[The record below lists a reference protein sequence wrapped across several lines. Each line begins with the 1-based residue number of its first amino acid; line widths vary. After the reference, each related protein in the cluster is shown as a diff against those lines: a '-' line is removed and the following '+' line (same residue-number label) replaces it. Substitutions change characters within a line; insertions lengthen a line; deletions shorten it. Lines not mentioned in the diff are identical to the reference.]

1 MPGIVWLL
9 AVAAALVGAMAPTP
23 WWQLGIIA
31 VAVAAC
37 AAFGRIRSPAMRFGV
52 IAALVFVAV
61 RVAYRIVFTSTVAPP
76 VGAVLLIDL
85 PVIPLGGPFR
95 GIALFGPLTLDQLLA
110 TIADASRFA
119 AVFVVFGA
127 ANAIADARTLLA
139 RAPRPF
145 LPLATVLALALGAVP
160 ALIASVQRVDRA
172 ARMRG
177 EGRGPRLLVPVLE
190 QAVERAT
197 TLGASMELRGFP
209 AAGPASAPPS
219 TPASTPPSTPAPTL
233 PSAQTQAPAPAREPC
248 AGVLLRAE
256 GLSVQYGG
264 GSGASAGRETVTGA
278 NLELRA
284 GELALLTGPTGS
296 GKSTLLRALAG
307 LAPAYTGG
315 RVSGT
320 LEVLGREVLGSG
332 SAGAG
337 PGAGLRPARL
347 SGLVALVPQRVE
359 HSFLA
364 ETVRAELAFAPARR
378 GVSGDELADAVD
390 RGLERFGL
398 TGLAERD
405 PATLSAGEATRAALA
420 AACLAR
426 PRVLL
431 LDEPIADLDPRSVD
445 AVLAALRSLLGE
457 GCAVVIAEHR
467 PEPLAALGEA
477 PIRRFEMRAGG
488 LQAIS
493 GEGSSAAGTA
503 GVAGTP
509 RAARAVGALE
519 TVGTFGSTGTTG
531 ASGIAGAA
539 ETPAVRPEAASR
551 SRSRPD
557 GDGRGAPIVLAS
569 DLRVERGGRPLL
581 HVDELAVR
589 PGEIAVLTGPNGV
602 GKTSLLESI
611 ALPRGAKG
619 RAAGVALV
627 PQRVDDLLIRDAL
640 ADECR
645 FADRRARAEAGATA
659 RRFERLIAGS
669 IPESILPSLPA
680 THPRDLSAGTRLAL
694 GIAVQL
700 AHEPEV
706 LLLDEPTRG
715 LDRDARRR
723 LAAMLAELAGEGT
736 AVLLATHDAG
746 FAGLLRAEG
755 AEIRSLRLEA
765 EDLGTDGATG
775 TDDAVGTGGA
785 AEDHALGDAAAPAR
799 IVEATP
805 DRGLA

>member
-31 VAVAAC
+31 GAVAAC
-37 AAFGRIRSPAMRFGV
+37 AAFGRIRSPALRFGV

-76 VGAVLLIDL
+76 ADAVLLIDL

-209 AAGPASAPPS
+209 AAGPASAPPAG
-219 TPASTPPSTPAPTL
+219 PPSTPPSTPAPTL
-233 PSAQTQAPAPAREPC
+233 PSAQAQAPAPAREP
-248 AGVLLRAE
+248 AASVLLRAE

-320 LEVLGREVLGSG
+320 LEVLGREVLRSG
-332 SAGAG
+332 SEGAG

-378 GVSGDELADAVD
+378 GVSGDELAAAVD

-445 AVLAALRSLLGE
+445 AVLNALRALLAE

-467 PEPLAALGEA
+467 PEHLAALQEV
-477 PIRRFEMRAGG
+477 PIRRFEMLGG
-488 LQAIS
+488 ELCPTSDEESPGA
-493 GEGSSAAGTA
+493 
-503 GVAGTP
+503 VAGWTTP
-509 RAARAVGALE
+509 R
-519 TVGTFGSTGTTG
+519 G
-531 ASGIAGAA
+531 ASDAA
-539 ETPAVRPEAASR
+539 EPGGA
-551 SRSRPD
+551 
-557 GDGRGAPIVLAS
+557 APIVIAHE
-569 DLRVERGGRPLL
+569 LRVERGGRPLV

-589 PGEIAVLTGPNGV
+589 PGEIAVLMGPNGI

-611 ALPRGAKG
+611 ALPRWAKG
-619 RAAGVALV
+619 RAPGIALV

-645 FADRRARAEAGATA
+645 FADRRARAEAGTTA
-659 RRFERLIAGS
+659 RRFERLVAGS
-669 IPESILPSLPA
+669 IPEPMLRSLPA

-700 AHEPEV
+700 AHEPRV

-715 LDRDARRR
+715 LDLGARRR
-723 LAAMLAELAGEGT
+723 LAAMLAELAGEGA

-746 FAGLLRAEG
+746 LAELLREEG
-755 AEIRSLRLEA
+755 AAICSLRLEA
-765 EDLGTDGATG
+765 PVGEPGAS
-775 TDDAVGTGGA
+775 
-785 AEDHALGDAAAPAR
+785 GDPGFPAR
-799 IVEATP
+799 LVETAQ
-805 DRGLA
+805 DRGRV

>member
-9 AVAAALVGAMAPTP
+9 AVAAALVVAMAPTP

-37 AAFGRIRSPAMRFGV
+37 AAFGRISSPALRFGV

-61 RVAYRIVFTSTVAPP
+61 RIAYRIVFTSTVAPP
-76 VGAVLLIDL
+76 ADAVLLIDL

-95 GIALFGPLTLDQLLA
+95 GIALFGPLTLGQLLA

-127 ANAIADARTLLA
+127 ANAVADARTLLA

-145 LPLATVLALALGAVP
+145 LPLATVLALAFGAVP

-209 AAGPASAPPS
+209 AEGPVSGFDPQAPP
-219 TPASTPPSTPAPTL
+219 PATEARVSSF
-233 PSAQTQAPAPAREPC
+233 APAG
-248 AGVLLRAE
+248 GVLMRAD
-256 GLSVQYGG
+256 GLSVHYGG
-264 GSGASAGRETVTGA
+264 GSGASAGRETVKDA
-278 NLELRA
+278 SLELRA

-315 RVSGT
+315 RVSGA
-320 LEVLGREVLGSG
+320 LEVLGREVLSDG
-332 SAGAG
+332 SADGG
-337 PGAGLRPARL
+337 QGIGLRPARL

-378 GVSGDELADAVD
+378 GVTGKELADAVD

-405 PATLSAGEATRAALA
+405 PAT
-420 AACLAR
+420 
-426 PRVLL
+426 
-431 LDEPIADLDPRSVD
+431 DLDPRSVD
-445 AVLAALRSLLGE
+445 AVLAALRSLLAE

-467 PEPLAALGEA
+467 PEPLAALGDA

-488 LQAIS
+488 LRPIS
-493 GEGSSAAGTA
+493 GGGSSVAGAAGAAGAAGTVGTTGAVEPAGTA
-503 GVAGTP
+503 GTSV
-509 RAARAVGALE
+509 VL
-519 TVGTFGSTGTTG
+519 
-531 ASGIAGAA
+531 
-539 ETPAVRPEAASR
+539 PEAASR
-551 SRSRPD
+551 SRSRSD
-557 GDGRGAPIVLAS
+557 GNERGGPILLAS
-569 DLRVERGGRPLL
+569 DLRVERGGRLLL
-581 HVDELAVR
+581 HIDELAVR

-659 RRFERLIAGS
+659 RRFERLVAGS
-669 IPESILPSLPA
+669 IPESILPSLQA

-700 AHEPEV
+700 AHDPGV

-715 LDRDARRR
+715 LDLDARRR
-723 LAAMLAELAGEGT
+723 LAEMLAELAGEGA

-746 FAGLLRAEG
+746 FAELLRAEG
-755 AEIRSLRLEA
+755 AEIRSLRLDA
-765 EDLGTDGATG
+765 EGVGTDGA
-775 TDDAVGTGGA
+775 VGPGEA
-785 AEDHALGDAAAPAR
+785 AGDHTLGDPTAPAR
-799 IVEATP
+799 IFETTP

>member
-37 AAFGRIRSPAMRFGV
+37 AAFGRIRSPALRFGV

-219 TPASTPPSTPAPTL
+219 TPPSTPAPTL

-248 AGVLLRAE
+248 ASVLLRAE

-264 GSGASAGRETVTGA
+264 GSDASAGRETVTGA

-315 RVSGT
+315 RVSGA

-332 SAGAG
+332 SDGAG

-477 PIRRFEMRAGG
+477 PIRRFEMRAGE
-488 LQAIS
+488 LWPIP
-493 GEGSSAAGTA
+493 GEGSAAAGIAEVARSAEAVGTAGTA
-503 GVAGTP
+503 GT
-509 RAARAVGALE
+509 
-519 TVGTFGSTGTTG
+519 
-531 ASGIAGAA
+531 SGIAGAA

-659 RRFERLIAGS
+659 RRFERLVAGS
-669 IPESILPSLPA
+669 IPASILPSLPA

-700 AHEPEV
+700 AYEPEV

-755 AEIRSLRLEA
+755 AGIRSLRLEA

-775 TDDAVGTGGA
+775 TDDAAGTGGA
-785 AEDHALGDAAAPAR
+785 AEDHALGDPAAPAR

>member
-31 VAVAAC
+31 GAVAAC
-37 AAFGRIRSPAMRFGV
+37 AAFGRIRSSALRFGV

-76 VGAVLLIDL
+76 VDAVLLIDL

-95 GIALFGPLTLDQLLA
+95 GIALFGPLTLDQMLA

-209 AAGPASAPPS
+209 AAGPASAPPAGPLS
-219 TPASTPPSTPAPTL
+219 ASASAL
-233 PSAQTQAPAPAREPC
+233 PSAPVREPA
-248 AGVLLRAE
+248 AGVLLRAD
-256 GLSVQYGG
+256 GLTVQYGG

-320 LEVLGREVLGSG
+320 LEVLGREVLGTG

-467 PEPLAALGEA
+467 PEPLAALGEV

-488 LQAIS
+488 LRAIS
-493 GEGSSAAGTA
+493 DEGSSAAGTA
-503 GVAGTP
+503 GVARSTEAAGTS
-509 RAARAVGALE
+509 
-519 TVGTFGSTGTTG
+519 GTAGTTG

-539 ETPAVRPEAASR
+539 GTAVVRPEAASS
-551 SRSRPD
+551 SRFRPD

-659 RRFERLIAGS
+659 RRFERLVAGS
-669 IPESILPSLPA
+669 IPASILPSLPA

-755 AEIRSLRLEA
+755 AEIRSLRLDA
-765 EDLGTDGATG
+765 AGVGTDGA
-775 TDDAVGTGGA
+775 VGAGGVS
-785 AEDHALGDAAAPAR
+785 EDHARGDAAAPAR
-799 IVEATP
+799 IVETTP

>member
-9 AVAAALVGAMAPTP
+9 AVAAALVVAMAPTP

-37 AAFGRIRSPAMRFGV
+37 AAFGRISSPALRFGV

-61 RVAYRIVFTSTVAPP
+61 RIAYRIVFTSTVAPP
-76 VGAVLLIDL
+76 ADAVLLIDL

-95 GIALFGPLTLDQLLA
+95 GIALFGPLTLGQLLA

-127 ANAIADARTLLA
+127 ANAVADARTLLA

-145 LPLATVLALALGAVP
+145 LPLATVLALAFGAVP

-209 AAGPASAPPS
+209 AEGPVSGFDPQAPP
-219 TPASTPPSTPAPTL
+219 PATEARVSSF
-233 PSAQTQAPAPAREPC
+233 APAG
-248 AGVLLRAE
+248 GVLMRAD
-256 GLSVQYGG
+256 GLSVHYGG
-264 GSGASAGRETVTGA
+264 GSGASAGRETVKDA
-278 NLELRA
+278 SLELRA

-315 RVSGT
+315 RVSGA
-320 LEVLGREVLGSG
+320 LEVLGREVLSDG
-332 SAGAG
+332 SADGG
-337 PGAGLRPARL
+337 QGIGLRPARL

-378 GVSGDELADAVD
+378 GVTGKELADAVD

-445 AVLAALRSLLGE
+445 AVLAALRSLLAE

-467 PEPLAALGEA
+467 PEPLAALGDA

-488 LQAIS
+488 LRPIS
-493 GEGSSAAGTA
+493 GGGSSVAGAAGAAGAAGTVGTTGAVEPAGTA
-503 GVAGTP
+503 GTSV
-509 RAARAVGALE
+509 VL
-519 TVGTFGSTGTTG
+519 
-531 ASGIAGAA
+531 
-539 ETPAVRPEAASR
+539 PEAASR
-551 SRSRPD
+551 SRSRSD
-557 GDGRGAPIVLAS
+557 GNERGGPILLAS
-569 DLRVERGGRPLL
+569 DLRVERGGRLLL
-581 HVDELAVR
+581 HIDELAVR

-659 RRFERLIAGS
+659 RRFERLVAGS
-669 IPESILPSLPA
+669 IPESILPSLQA

-700 AHEPEV
+700 AHDPGV

-715 LDRDARRR
+715 LDLDARRR
-723 LAAMLAELAGEGT
+723 LAEMLAELAGEGA

-746 FAGLLRAEG
+746 FAELLRAEG
-755 AEIRSLRLEA
+755 AEIRSLRLDA
-765 EDLGTDGATG
+765 EGVGTDGA
-775 TDDAVGTGGA
+775 VGPGEA
-785 AEDHALGDAAAPAR
+785 AGDHTLGDPTAPAR
-799 IVEATP
+799 IFETTP

>member
-31 VAVAAC
+31 GAVAAC
-37 AAFGRIRSPAMRFGV
+37 AAFGRIRSPALRFGV

-219 TPASTPPSTPAPTL
+219 TPPSTPAPTL

-248 AGVLLRAE
+248 ASVLLRAE

-264 GSGASAGRETVTGA
+264 GSDASAGRETVTGA

-405 PATLSAGEATRAALA
+405 PATLSAGEATGGARGGLPRAAPGA
-420 AACLAR
+420 AARRADRRSR
-426 PRVLL
+426 P
-431 LDEPIADLDPRSVD
+431 
-445 AVLAALRSLLGE
+445 
-457 GCAVVIAEHR
+457 
-467 PEPLAALGEA
+467 ALG
-477 PIRRFEMRAGG
+477 RRRAGRAAIAARRG
-488 LQAIS
+488 LRRRHRGAP
-493 GEGSSAAGTA
+493 
-503 GVAGTP
+503 P
-509 RAARAVGALE
+509 RAAR
-519 TVGTFGSTGTTG
+519 
-531 ASGIAGAA
+531 
-539 ETPAVRPEAASR
+539 
-551 SRSRPD
+551 
-557 GDGRGAPIVLAS
+557 
-569 DLRVERGGRPLL
+569 
-581 HVDELAVR
+581 R
-589 PGEIAVLTGPNGV
+589 PGG
-602 GKTSLLESI
+602 
-611 ALPRGAKG
+611 GADPPLRDAGG
-619 RAAGVALV
+619 RAAG
-627 PQRVDDLLIRDAL
+627 DLR
-640 ADECR
+640 
-645 FADRRARAEAGATA
+645 
-659 RRFERLIAGS
+659 
-669 IPESILPSLPA
+669 
-680 THPRDLSAGTRLAL
+680 
-694 GIAVQL
+694 
-700 AHEPEV
+700 
-706 LLLDEPTRG
+706 
-715 LDRDARRR
+715 
-723 LAAMLAELAGEGT
+723 
-736 AVLLATHDAG
+736 
-746 FAGLLRAEG
+746 
-755 AEIRSLRLEA
+755 
-765 EDLGTDGATG
+765 
-775 TDDAVGTGGA
+775 
-785 AEDHALGDAAAPAR
+785 
-799 IVEATP
+799 
-805 DRGLA
+805 